1 MPRHK
6 NYVTNKTGVKASV
19 LYLFATLFNKGV
31 MFLTVPVFTRL
42 LSTSDYGVVTTFN
55 SWVDICTSILSM
67 ALYISFNTAFNDYG
81 ETIHDYL
88 NTIITFTL
96 CVSGTVIV
104 ITCIGGSIFK
114 FSLYFAV
121 LALLQSMANAIIT
134 EYSQYLM
141 MSFNYVERTIFMA
154 LPNFLSVIVSIVIII
169 DLSKDKYLGKIIPTA
184 IVFVLF
190 AFVCLVRVFS
200 RSKPKLNIAYIKYGL
215 AISLPLV
222 LHGIALN
229 ILSQSA
235 RTMLTV
241 MVGAHETGIFS
252 LAFNFGMIA
261 TVFTMALDG
270 IWVPWFMNK
279 LKQKTYSQ
287 INKVASDYI
296 LLMSYIMLSVMLCGP
311 ELLKLMASKDYW
323 EGISVIPSIVLSNY
337 LIFLY
342 TFHVYV
348 EQYHKKTIIISLN
361 TLTAAV
367 FNIILNLYMIPKFGY
382 IGAGVTMVVSYIL
395 SFSLHALETKRLEP
409 NLFSKK
415 MFIRPCIL
423 MILSIFIFYS
433 FISNPFI
440 RWIAAFFLVMLG
452 IFVNKKTII
461 TYLGSANKKG

>member
-1 MPRHK
+1 MPKHK
-6 NYVTNKTGVKASV
+6 NYVTNRTGIKASA

-42 LSTSDYGVVTTFN
+42 LSTSDYGVVTTFT

-67 ALYISFNTAFNDYG
+67 ALYVSFNTAFNDFG
-81 ETIHDYL
+81 NSIHDYL

-96 CVSGTVIV
+96 CVSGTVIIV
-104 ITCIGGSIFK
+104 TCIGGSLFK
-114 FSLYFAV
+114 FSLFFAI
-121 LALLQSMANAIIT
+121 LALLQSTANAIIT

-141 MSFNYVERTIFMA
+141 MSFKYIERTIFMA
-154 LPNFLSVIVSIVIII
+154 LPNFLSVIASIVMIIN
-169 DLSKDKYLGKIIPTA
+169 LSKEKYLGKIIPTA
-184 IVFVLF
+184 I
-190 AFVCLVRVFS
+190 AFVIFAVVCMFRIFS
-200 RSKPKLNIAYIKYGL
+200 KSKPMLKIQYIKYGM

-261 TVFTMALDG
+261 TVFTLALDG
-270 IWVPWFMNK
+270 IWVPWFMRK
-279 LKQKTYSQ
+279 LKQKVYSQ
-287 INKVASDYI
+287 INKAASDYI

-311 ELLKLMASKDYW
+311 ELLKLLAAKDYW

-361 TLTAAV
+361 TISAAI
-367 FNIILNLYMIPKFGY
+367 FNIILNLFMIPKFGY
-382 IGAGVTMVVSYIL
+382 MGAGVTMVLSYIL

-409 NLFSKK
+409 LLFSKN
-415 MFIRPCIL
+415 MFVRPCVL
-423 MILSIFIFYS
+423 MIASLFIFYI
-433 FISNPFI
+433 FISNPLV
-440 RWIAAFFLVMLG
+440 RWISATILVLIGVFL
-452 IFVNKKTII
+452 NRKTIFSYI
-461 TYLGSANKKG
+461 GSKKRKG